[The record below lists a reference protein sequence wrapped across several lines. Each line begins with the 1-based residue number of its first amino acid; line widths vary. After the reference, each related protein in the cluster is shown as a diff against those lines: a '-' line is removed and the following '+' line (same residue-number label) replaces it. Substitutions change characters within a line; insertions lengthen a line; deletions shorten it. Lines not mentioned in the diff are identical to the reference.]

1 MYIFINNSNIR
12 IYEYFFFIYESE
24 FAEKSAKKNPQKRGL
39 KIL

>member
-24 FAEKSAKKNPQKRGL
+24 FAEKSAKKNPRGEDL
-39 KIL
+39 K